1 MSSYPK
7 IVQTKLEEV
16 VRKIVD
22 QGSNK
27 IIKPNRYNNAIALKI
42 HGDFSKM
49 IIG

>member
-7 IVQTKLEEV
+7 IVQTKFEEL
-16 VRKIVD
+16 VRKVD

-27 IIKPNRYNNAIALKI
+27 TIKSNRYDNAIALEI

>member
-27 IIKPNRYNNAIALKI
+27 TITSNRYDNAIAIKI
-42 HGDFSKM
+42 YGDFSKI

>member
-7 IVQTKLEEV
+7 IIQTKLEEV
-16 VRKIVD
+16 VRKIID

-27 IIKPNRYNNAIALKI
+27 TIKSNRYDNAIALEI
-42 HGDFSKM
+42 HGDFSKI